1 MLPNIMTGSSSGQQ
15 DIEQIRRDFAKEEL
29 NESTIAENPIRQFS
43 IWFEQALSSDLLDPN
58 AMTLSTVNKEGIPSS
73 RIVLLKGVDE
83 QGFRFYTNY
92 KSRKGIELAE
102 NPHAALCFYWSALE
116 RQVRIEGKVQKLN
129 RDQSEIY
136 FHKRPRLSQLGAWAS
151 QQSSKVASRQE
162 LESRFEKV
170 KERFEGKEVP
180 LPDFWG
186 GYRLIPD
193 RIEFWQGRRGRLHDR
208 ICYKRKKSDW
218 EVFRLSP

>member
-1 MLPNIMTGSSSGQQ
+1 MVGSSSERQ
-15 DIEQIRRDFAKEEL
+15 DIEQIRRDFVKEEL
-29 NESTIAENPIRQFS
+29 NESTIAENPIQQFAA
-43 IWFEQALSSDLLDPN
+43 WFEQALSADLLDSN
-58 AMTLSTVNKEGIPSS
+58 AMTLSTVNKEGVPSS

-92 KSRKGIELAE
+92 KSRKGTELAE
-102 NPHAALCFYWSALE
+102 NPHAALCFYWAALE
-116 RQVRIEGKVQKLN
+116 RQVRIEGKVQKLS
-129 RDQSEIY
+129 RDQSEVY

-151 QQSSKVASRQE
+151 QQSSEVASRQE
-162 LESRFEKV
+162 LESQFEEV
-170 KERFEGKEVP
+170 KERFEGEEVP

-186 GYRLIPD
+186 GYRLLPD

-208 ICYKRKKSDW
+208 ICYKRKSDDW

>member
-1 MLPNIMTGSSSGQQ
+1 MVDSSSERQ

-29 NESTIAENPIRQFS
+29 NESTIAENPIQQFS
-43 IWFEQALSSDLLDPN
+43 TWFEQALSADLLDPN
-58 AMTLSTVNKEGIPSS
+58 AMTLSTVNKEGVPSS

-92 KSRKGIELAE
+92 KSKKGTELAE
-102 NPHAALCFYWSALE
+102 NPNAALCFYWAALE
-116 RQVRIEGKVQKLN
+116 RQVRIEGKVQKLSH
-129 RDQSEIY
+129 DQSEIY

-162 LESRFEKV
+162 LESRFDEV

-208 ICYKRKKSDW
+208 ICYKRKNDDW

>member
-1 MLPNIMTGSSSGQQ
+1 MVGSSSERQ

-29 NESTIAENPIRQFS
+29 NESTIAENPIQQFS
-43 IWFEQALSSDLLDPN
+43 TWFEQALSADLLDPN
-58 AMTLSTVNKEGIPSS
+58 AMTLSTVNKEGVPSS

-92 KSRKGIELAE
+92 KSKKGTELAE
-102 NPHAALCFYWSALE
+102 NPNAALCFYWAALE
-116 RQVRIEGKVQKLN
+116 RQVRIEGKVQKLSH
-129 RDQSEIY
+129 DQSEIY

-162 LESRFEKV
+162 LESRFDEV

-208 ICYKRKKSDW
+208 ICYKRKNDDW

>member
-1 MLPNIMTGSSSGQQ
+1 MVDSSSERQ

-29 NESTIAENPIRQFS
+29 SESTIEGNPIQQFS
-43 IWFEQALSSDLLDPN
+43 VWFDQALSSDLLDAN
-58 AMTLSTVNKEGIPSS
+58 AMTLSTVSKRGIPSS

-92 KSRKGIELAE
+92 KSRKGTELAE
-102 NPHAALCFYWSALE
+102 NPHAALCFYWAPLE
-116 RQVRIEGKVQKLN
+116 RQVRIEGKVQKMN

-151 QQSSKVASRQE
+151 QQSSKV
-162 LESRFEKV
+162 ESREKLETQFKEV
-170 KERFEGKEVP
+170 KKQFEGEEVP

-208 ICYKRKKSDW
+208 ICYERKNDGW

>member
-1 MLPNIMTGSSSGQQ
+1 MVDSSSERQ

-29 NESTIAENPIRQFS
+29 SESTIEENPIEQFS
-43 IWFEQALSSDLLDPN
+43 AWFKQALSADLLDAN
-58 AMTLSTVNKEGIPSS
+58 AMTLSTVSKEGIPSS

-92 KSRKGIELAE
+92 KSRKGKELAE
-102 NPHAALCFYWSALE
+102 NPHGALCFYWAALE

-129 RDQSEIY
+129 RDQSELY

-151 QQSSKVASRQE
+151 QQSSKVASREE
-162 LESRFEKV
+162 LESQFEKV
-170 KERFEGKEVP
+170 KERFEGEEVP

-208 ICYKRKKSDW
+208 ICYERKNDGW